1 MINGARTVANSLQQ
15 KIKVRAKQDWNLQN
29 PHLWSDQ
36 IIGRDIY
43 ELHTRHG
50 AKWRGWQP
58 HQIAFMRDVTDL
70 RFPIVMAICNR
81 GGSKTMLTAYS
92 ACCMLDNMINYRL
105 SILSGSKK
113 QASMAYKY
121 CSDVFSLSSMNEK
134 VVGDVTLLKTNL
146 IGGGG
151 AEILAASEKQTKAP
165 RADMVIID
173 ESCSAKSSVINSIW
187 GQLFT
192 AENIK
197 IVMLTTPDDPIHI
210 TKKWWDDWEKLGII
224 RYHWDAYQCAWI
236 PRKNIELM
244 KRIMDEATFRINVL
258 ALWTSRSG
266 SVFDYGD
273 IMASLCNT
281 SDLPPLGQI
290 DRFFNGIDWG
300 DAHETVAT
308 VVGMRGDP
316 LEGTDEWFVYDQEAW
331 QKDDFNTIIYGE
343 DYDKPNRKRG
353 IIDLA
358 EAYQAET
365 ISEQSSA
372 GALGNRRLERELP
385 NRGLHLRKVSFSRQ
399 KHKVVGNARMRLEQR
414 RYKIPRRFQKLIT
427 QLTNYNYKMIGEEI
441 TDEYEKKED
450 DRVDSFVWG
459 NWGWNP
465 FRGGI
470 ESIEGVSEM
479 LK

>member
-1 MINGARTVANSLQQ
+1 
-15 KIKVRAKQDWNLQN
+15 
-29 PHLWSDQ
+29 LWSDE

-43 ELHTRHG
+43 ELHTRHN
-50 AKWRGWQP
+50 AKWLGWQP
-58 HQIAFMRDVTDL
+58 QQIAFMRDVTDF
-70 RFPIVMAICNR
+70 RYPIVMAICNR
-81 GGSKTMLTAYS
+81 GGSKTMMTAYS
-92 ACCMLDNMINYRL
+92 ACCMLDNMINYRV

-121 CSDVFSLSSMNEK
+121 CSDVFSLSTMKFK

-173 ESCSAKSSVINSIW
+173 ESCSAKSSVLNSIW

-192 AENIK
+192 AEALK
-197 IVMLTTPDDPIHI
+197 IVILTTPDDPIHI
-210 TKKWWDDWEKLGII
+210 TKKWWDDWQRLGII
-224 RYHWDAYQCAWI
+224 RYHWDAYECAWI

-244 KRIMDEATFRINVL
+244 KRLMDEATFRINVL

-266 SVFDYGD
+266 SVFKYEH
-273 IMASLCNT
+273 IMRSLCDI
-281 SDLPPLGQI
+281 SDLPPLDYI
-290 DRFFNGIDWG
+290 DRFFIGVDWG

-308 VVGMRGDP
+308 VIGVRGNP
-316 LEGTDEWFVYDQEAW
+316 LEDTDQWYVYDQESW
-331 QKDDFNTIIYGE
+331 QAKDFEIIIYGE
-343 DYDKPNRKRG
+343 PHDKPGRKRG

-372 GALGNRRLERELP
+372 GALGNRRLDEELP
-385 NRGLHLRKVSFSRQ
+385 SRGLHLKKVTFSGQ
-399 KHKVVGNARMRLEQR
+399 KHRVVGNARGRFER
-414 RYKIPRRFQKLIT
+414 DRVKIPRRFKKLVS
-427 QLTNYNYKMIGEEI
+427 QLTNYKYKMVGDEI
-441 TDEYEKKED
+441 RDEYEKKED
-450 DRVDSFVWG
+450 DHVDSYSWG

-465 FRGGI
+465 YTTGI
-470 ESIEGVSEM
+470 ETIGDIGEA
-479 LK
+479 L